1 MRLLMY
7 VLGAADRMLLFFVQL
22 TLNLLIRL
30 FYLLFLRLTVPLY
43 TMSDGLRVDTTIILN
58 FNYY

>member
-30 FYLLFLRLTVPLY
+30 FYLLFLRSTVPLY
-43 TMSDGLRVDTTIILN
+43 TMSDGLRVDTKIILN